1 LPQFREAVVLNFIDD
16 LDSKMGAMR
25 ATLDAAA
32 VNRDDEWTERN
43 PSLRRALLRTGE
55 FLHPTE
61 KTNAAAGAGAG
72 AQNNSSSAHSAGAQP
87 PAQRSLLDPGAAAK
101 S

>member
-16 LDSKMGAMR
+16 LDSKVGAMR

-43 PSLRRALLRTGE
+43 PSLRRSLLRAGE
-55 FLHPTE
+55 FLHPAE
-61 KTNAAAGAGAG
+61 KASGTAGG
-72 AQNNSSSAHSAGAQP
+72 QNNASAAHSAATQAP
-87 PAQRSLLDPGAAAK
+87 SQRSFLDPGVPSK